1 MDYVLNVL
9 KIKKKKH
16 VFMKLEKNKKFAKDL
31 NFQVRE
37 FVKNVKMEN
46 FLQMVKNV
54 KVVLFS
60 IVKNVAKKIHV
71 INVIQIIS

>member
-1 MDYVLNVL
+1 
-9 KIKKKKH
+9 
-16 VFMKLEKNKKFAKDL
+16 MKLEKNKKFAKVL

-37 FVKNVKMEN
+37 FAKNVKMEN

-60 IVKNVAKKIHV
+60 IVKNVAKRIHV